1 MTFGEMKDD
10 IADRLGDTNSDTKAI
25 IGGFVNDLMFRI
37 SDELQ
42 YPGELKEGHI
52 RTESGR
58 FAYPLDPDVQQVLGP
73 MTIPEANGTISMTS
87 VETLD
92 TFVQKPEST
101 GTPTSYIML
110 GSFGILRQP
119 ATKLVF
125 GSQTNAIDATIY
137 GMVDYLPTSEVLSI
151 SNGVASTR
159 TTTKSFTKIDKI
171 TLSGVPQATMGVT
184 VNGDTSS
191 DIKIAEFT
199 NTETEATTSAYGL
212 YNPGSV
218 ISIKSSNAS
227 DADLRTVVVTG
238 YGLLRNGSTVEQD
251 NVYLEEEITSNGVAK
266 AYSTHRF
273 TTIESVSID
282 AESTVA
288 PPNQGIFTVGADP
301 ENSRTLV
308 TLPFKKRSL
317 DIPMVAFYPL
327 PNGQTINYKY
337 YRRLTPL
344 TIDADRLP
352 MDERVHYYIKKWA
365 DSAVQA
371 WYGEN
376 RGISDVIQNG
386 SPQWQKD
393 MQTLKSQLGLNS
405 SPFFVIGGR
414 AINISKGRAPTALL
428 DPAYYP
434 N

>member
-1 MTFGEMKDD
+1 MTFGEMKDA

-58 FAYPLDPDVQQVLGP
+58 FAYPLEPDVQQVLGP
-73 MTIPEANGTISMTS
+73 MTIPEENGTISMTS

-101 GTPTSYIML
+101 GTPISYIML

-119 ATKLVF
+119 ATKLLF
-125 GSQTNAIDATIY
+125 SAQAKAIDATIY
-137 GMVDYLPTSEVLSI
+137 GMVDYLPTSEVLSL
-151 SNGVASTR
+151 NQGDP
-159 TTTKSFTKIDKI
+159 TTTLKDFTKIDKI
-171 TLSGVPQATMGVT
+171 TLSDTPSTTTT
-184 VNGDTSS
+184 VLGNGAANNDVKVAQFTSS
-191 DIKIAEFT
+191 EK
-199 NTETEATTSAYGL
+199 EALTSAYGL
-212 YNPGSV
+212 YNPGSKV
-218 ISIKSSNAS
+218 IIKSSNA
-227 DADLRTVVVTG
+227 ADLALRTVVVTG
-238 YGLLRNGSTVEQD
+238 YGPLMSGTTVLQD
-251 NVYLEEEITSNGVAK
+251 NIYLEEEITSDGVTASS
-266 AYSTHRF
+266 STNRF

-282 AESTVA
+282 AESAVA
-288 PPNQGIFTVGADP
+288 PPNQGIFSVTADP
-301 ENSRTLV
+301 ITTRRIV

-365 DSAVQA
+365 DSAVLA
-371 WYGEN
+371 WYGDN

-386 SPQWQKD
+386 SPQWQQD

-414 AINISKGRAPTALL
+414 AINISKGRGPTALL
-428 DPAYYP
+428 DPAYYS

>member
-58 FAYPLDPDVQQVLGP
+58 FAYPLEPDVQQVLGP

-101 GTPTSYIML
+101 GTPTNYIML
-110 GSFGILRQP
+110 GSFGVLRQP

-151 SNGVASTR
+151 SNGAASTR
-159 TTTKSFTKIDKI
+159 TTTKDFTKIDRI
-171 TLSGVPQATMGVT
+171 TLSGGPSTTMT
-184 VNGDTSS
+184 VFGNGANNDEV
-191 DIKIAEFT
+191 KIARFET
-199 NTETEATTSAYGL
+199 SETEATTSSYGL
-212 YNPGSV
+212 YNPGSKV
-218 ISIKSSNAS
+218 IIKSSNAT
-227 DADLRTVVVTG
+227 DAALRTVVVTG
-238 YGLLRNGSTVEQD
+238 YGPLMNGTEVLQD
-251 NVYLEEEITSNGVAK
+251 NIYLEEEITSNGVTASP
-266 AYSTHRF
+266 STNRF

-282 AESTVA
+282 AESAVPA
-288 PPNQGIFTVGADP
+288 PNQGIFSVTADP
-301 ENSRTLV
+301 ITTRRIV

-317 DIPMVAFYPL
+317 DIPMIAFYPL

-365 DSAVQA
+365 ESAVLA
-371 WYGEN
+371 WYGDN